1 MKGRTGVFK
10 RGKGEEQVRHFL
22 LSPFKTGLSLS
33 LSHFPCQGKEVLL
46 RSHCDPITR
55 GKRGKAGMTIIS
67 ELPTCLPTYTQHRLR
82 RQYALVTHKSS
93 RVSLMSLPP
102 PPPPILPR
110 TVPPPMQDEEGLFL
124 LLLSAPGRNKRERKR
139 KGRGGNPP
147 PAGLKMGTVSPEL
160 SSTTNC
166 TPDYR
171 RGRRKQRAEEG
182 GSLFAGMFS
191 VRGDPSHEISRYPS
205 PYTRHAADIRLPP
218 CVCVSAAA
226 LIIFLSSFPIQTL

>member
-1 MKGRTGVFK
+1 
-10 RGKGEEQVRHFL
+10 
-22 LSPFKTGLSLS
+22 
-33 LSHFPCQGKEVLL
+33 
-46 RSHCDPITR
+46 
-55 GKRGKAGMTIIS
+55 MTIIS
-67 ELPTCLPTYTQHRLR
+67 ELPTWLPTYAQHRLR
-82 RQYALVTHKSS
+82 RTPYALVTHKSS

-166 TPDYR
+166 TL
-171 RGRRKQRAEEG
+171 QTTAEEG
-182 GSLFAGMFS
+182 ENKGRRREVCYSRGCSLFAETLHTKFPDIPHPTHGMQQTSGFH
-191 VRGDPSHEISRYPS
+191 P
-205 PYTRHAADIRLPP
+205 A
-218 CVCVSAAA
+218 CVS
-226 LIIFLSSFPIQTL
+226 LLLP